1 MLLFQGS
8 NSPGRYGCKCC
19 YSRGLTV
26 RAGMAASA
34 VIPGVKQSGQVWLQ
48 VLSLPGCSMS
58 LADELFNWTHQLRP
72 CETFSCDN
80 IHRFE
85 QRYELVSCDK
95 VSCDNRTI
103 SCDNI
108 VVIESSVATIK
119 VIVTMTSNC
128 NQFSPVIHCAL
139 TSQVSGSR
147 EQ

>member
-1 MLLFQGS
+1 
-8 NSPGRYGCKCC
+8 
-19 YSRGLTV
+19 
-26 RAGMAASA
+26 
-34 VIPGVKQSGQVWLQ
+34 
-48 VLSLPGCSMS
+48 MS

>member
-1 MLLFQGS
+1 
-8 NSPGRYGCKCC
+8 
-19 YSRGLTV
+19 
-26 RAGMAASA
+26 
-34 VIPGVKQSGQVWLQ
+34 
-48 VLSLPGCSMS
+48 MS

-72 CETFSCDN
+72 CETFSCDNIHRFEQRYELVSCDKVSCDNRTISCDN